1 MGWVAVIQTLQ
12 KTRQKQ
18 KQSSVLLGYAVLMV
32 SASVQGFTL
41 HHLFVVN
48 PVMLMPIGML
58 PVTKMAQLLRIS
70 VES

>member
-32 SASVQGFTL
+32 SASVQGFT
-41 HHLFVVN
+41 
-48 PVMLMPIGML
+48 I
-58 PVTKMAQLLRIS
+58 LLWLIQ
-70 VES
+70 